1 MNRTSMHGV
10 SNKLTAPL
18 LAILAV
24 AMGFLVYSG
33 ATDFRDEVTRQEEIA
48 MRSRTADMIVY
59 LESNLRNQRNLGA
72 SLGHVTEVRQLLMG
86 QTDAEAANVVIA
98 GIMEA
103 NDHVM
108 GIRVIDQ
115 DGIIIGSSDTG
126 IGTDLADRDY
136 FQAAVGGDQIV
147 SEINTSRVTGS
158 MFYAV
163 ASPTYSDGQIVGVVS
178 LVIDW
183 GLVVGD
189 IVSEDG
195 RTDAS
200 AATLIIDEQGR
211 IVAQEN
217 VPDLELLEDTVD
229 VMPFGADVRAARE
242 GLIRTQDL
250 WVAFETLGTTDWK
263 VLVFD
268 DERVVLSA
276 VRANQRKNIVIL
288 VGALIVVALFVRV
301 FTNRVVARPFGQVA
315 TRLQEISQG
324 EADLTAQLRV
334 SSNAE
339 AEHLANGF
347 NEFTA
352 GLRKIVVA
360 IREATESLSEV
371 GSELSANMEETSSAI
386 TEISANI
393 NSLNEQVTNQ
403 SAGVTEITSTIEE
416 ISRNIEGLSGQI
428 ENQSTAVTQSSS
440 AIEQMISNIQSVAS
454 TVEKNAEAFVQLTAA
469 AETGSSKLSGMV
481 ELNRSIA
488 GKSDGLQEA
497 SAIIQN
503 IASQTNLLSMNA
515 AIEAAHAGERGKG
528 FAVVADEIRKLAEET
543 AEQSGT
549 IGRELTE
556 INRSIQQVAGAA
568 DEAQAA
574 FSTVQELIAQVSQME
589 QEIKHAMEEQSSGS
603 SQVLEAIG
611 QINTITNEVRGGSQE
626 ITQASSAILEEMVRI
641 QGITQE
647 LSNGMQEMNTG
658 STEIQQAISAVE
670 ALSNRNKETIETV
683 NAELD
688 RFTI

>member
-1 MNRTSMHGV
+1 MTIQK
-10 SNKLTAPL
+10 KLTVIAVIPVIL
-18 LAILAV
+18 FLVMILATV
-24 AMGFLVYSG
+24 LPV
-33 ATDFRDEVTRQEEIA
+33 FRSQIFAGKEQQTI
-48 MRSRTADMIVY
+48 DMV
-59 LESNLRNQRNLGA
+59 
-72 SLGHVTEVRQLLMG
+72 
-86 QTDAEAANVVIA
+86 
-98 GIMEA
+98 
-103 NDHVM
+103 
-108 GIRVIDQ
+108 
-115 DGIIIGSSDTG
+115 DTG
-126 IGTDLADRDY
+126 IGVLEHFHGREQDGEFTREEAQQRAIEVVNAMTFGPGRQDY
-136 FQAAVGGDQIV
+136 FWINDYYPRMVVHPFRPDLVGQDLT
-147 SEINTSRVTGS
+147 E
-158 MFYAV
+158 FED
-163 ASPTYSDGQIVGVVS
+163 PDGLALFVEFVETVEQHGAGHVEYQ
-178 LVIDW
+178 W
-183 GLVVGD
+183 QYY
-189 IVSEDG
+189 
-195 RTDAS
+195 
-200 AATLIIDEQGR
+200 DEQDRIEPKISYVAGFEPWDWIIGTGVYVDDVNE
-211 IVAQEN
+211 IVA
-217 VPDLELLEDTVD
+217 
-229 VMPFGADVRAARE
+229 GARRSVLWWTAA
-242 GLIRTQDL
+242 ITA
-250 WVAFETLGTTDWK
+250 VTIVI
-263 VLVFD
+263 VLVFA
-268 DERVVLSA
+268 RVLA
-276 VRANQRKNIVIL
+276 APVRL
-288 VGALIVVALFVRV
+288 
-301 FTNRVVARPFGQVA
+301 VA
-315 TRLQEISQG
+315 TRLQEISKG
-324 EADLTAQLRV
+324 EADLTATLRV
-334 SSNAE
+334 SSNDE
-339 AEHLANGF
+339 AADLANGF